1 MEWSFIGMLLILIF
15 LYDMFCL
22 QERYLVGDDS
32 AISIAGHTLSTI
44 ESSFYND
51 LEKIEKWCNINKIFI
66 NVVKTKGMVIS
77 TKQEQ
82 SHFLNRVRSK
92 TVTLMYTSLNEQYN
106 VLENVFKLCSNQHG
120 HPTRSNTSLN
130 LVPHRSKPRC
140 LNGHLSDTVMECF
153 IFNYE
158 NSPYSRDSIYKNSF
172 KPVT

>member
-1 MEWSFIGMLLILIF
+1 MLLILIF
-15 LYDMFCL
+15 LNDIFCL
-22 QERYLVGDDS
+22 QERYLVADDS

-51 LEKIEKWCNINKIFI
+51 LEKIEKWCNISVNKIFI
-66 NVVKTKGMVIS
+66 NMVKAKGMVIS

-82 SHFLNRVRSK
+82 SHFLDRVLSK

-130 LVPHRSKPRC
+130 LVPYWSKPRC
-140 LNGHLSDTVMECF
+140 LNGHSSDTGMECF
-153 IFNYE
+153 IFNHE
-158 NSPYSRDSIYKNSF
+158 KSPY
-172 KPVT
+172 P